1 MLRTQVQLKSHNEA
15 RIKKRNKPVIYS
27 SARFDCKLTFL
38 IVQLFISHIVTML
51 LIKLL
56 ITTNND
62 HYINQY
68 YVVNLIGYFLDFNF
82 EACCFKMPGQFTILK
97 YS

>member
-1 MLRTQVQLKSHNEA
+1 
-15 RIKKRNKPVIYS
+15 
-27 SARFDCKLTFL
+27 
-38 IVQLFISHIVTML
+38 ML

-68 YVVNLIGYFLDFNF
+68 YVVNLIAYFLDFNF